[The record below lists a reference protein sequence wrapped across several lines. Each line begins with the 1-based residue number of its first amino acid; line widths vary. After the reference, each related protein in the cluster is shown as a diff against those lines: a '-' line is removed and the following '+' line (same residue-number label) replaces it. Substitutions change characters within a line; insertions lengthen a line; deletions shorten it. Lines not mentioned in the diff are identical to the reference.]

1 MNINSLITEMLGG
14 RDTSSWNE
22 LAEEIVYN
30 NLVNERASLPFTDVY
45 TKLLASA
52 PPGSYLY
59 WVKQHS
65 NRETQNFRRRLK
77 YRYDTF
83 KSIREIVL
91 YLHEQNYLSGKL
103 GSPTPNEV
111 EQTLGKDYIW
121 YVPRFYTK
129 EEKELLN
136 RFLGRM

>member
-22 LAEEIVYN
+22 FAEEIVYN
-30 NLVNERASLPFTDVY
+30 NMVNERASLPFTDVY

-91 YLHEQNYLSGKL
+91 YLHEQNCLSGKL
-103 GSPTPNEV
+103 GSPTPDEV

-129 EEKELLN
+129 EEKELLK
-136 RFLGRM
+136 RFLGK